1 MKKKG
6 GKGGKEIRKEGTGE
20 WEQVADSKRN
30 SKGDKM
36 IGDKKN

>member
-6 GKGGKEIRKEGTGE
+6 KKGGKEIRKEGTGE

-30 SKGDKM
+30 RKGDNM
-36 IGDKKN
+36 IVDKKK